1 MQSRGGRGRGGGRGG
16 SGRGGGSFRGGGGGR
31 GRGGS
36 SSFRGRGRGG
46 GRGDFSAPRSPKR
59 KFSDYKQFDRPS
71 FEPSNNTTDDLS
83 THQVGDP
90 TNENNNSEEG
100 AANLVE
106 LPPQDHE
113 IPDAMT
119 AFKDKGDRML
129 NPKRFKNITN
139 QSKRLIIIL
148 ERANL
153 EVVKVKTNFELLNT
167 DDHGNFIRK
176 HGKDPTNCRPDIL
189 HQCLLMLF
197 DSPLNRAGLLQ
208 VYIHTEKNVLIEVNP
223 QTRFPRTFRRF
234 AFLMA
239 QLLFKL
245 SIKAGNSSEKLLRVV
260 KNPITDHLPVG
271 CRKLCTSFKATK
283 IVSPRDLVPSEEELT
298 TKGPLAIVVGSMA
311 HGAVD
316 VDYTEGDISIS
327 QYPLSAALTC
337 TKICSAFEE
346 AWGIV

>member
-1 MQSRGGRGRGGGRGG
+1 MQGRGGGRGRGRGGG
-16 SGRGGGSFRGGGGGR
+16 GGGGFR
-31 GRGGS
+31 GRGG

-46 GRGDFSAPRSPKR
+46 GGGRGGSFSSGPRGPKR

-71 FEPSNNTTDDLS
+71 LDDPPTTTPSEELS
-83 THQVGDP
+83 SHHQVGGDDP
-90 TNENNNSEEG
+90 AMNNEEV
-100 AANLVE
+100 AIVE

-113 IPDAMT
+113 IPDANS
-119 AFKDKGDRML
+119 AFKEKAGTDRLL

-153 EVVKVKTNFELLNT
+153 EVVKVKTAFELLNT

-176 HGKDPTNCRPDIL
+176 HGKDPTSCRPDIL

-245 SIKAGNSSEKLLRVV
+245 SIKASNSSEKLLRVV

-283 IVSPRDLVPSEEELT
+283 IVSPRELVPTEEELAT
-298 TKGPLAIVVGSMA
+298 QGPLAIVVGAMA

-316 VDYTEGDISIS
+316 VDYTEGEISIS